1 LNHSI
6 KMNRQQAHVEVRCTC
21 GWNDTAETSAA
32 ANQKADDHLYRA
44 AGDSKVEVDEEYD
57 R

>member
-1 LNHSI
+1 
-6 KMNRQQAHVEVRCTC
+6 MNRQQAHVEVRCTC